1 MGCGRGP
8 SLQLFIRHIF
18 AQLLGDALQVLE
30 GDFACLVVVEEPESL
45 QDLLPGILL
54 ALRARKG
61 IGTRVQATM
70 RVLCRPSPSSD
81 PEPSPHRASPIPSS
95 RRRHPMGRRMGGR
108 GRGARAGVAY
118 GRAGA
123 RGGGGCRVGGG
134 GWRGAA
140 RGGARRGAARSGTSR
155 TILAVI
161 ICRNSSKSIVPEP
174 SLSMS
179 AIIFLISSFFGSNPS
194 ARIAT
199 WGGAGS
205 SVHAAPAARR
215 EDCGINEEPCR
226 RAWRGAGARAGV
238 GGDGARVCV

>member
-1 MGCGRGP
+1 
-8 SLQLFIRHIF
+8 
-18 AQLLGDALQVLE
+18 
-30 GDFACLVVVEEPESL
+30 
-45 QDLLPGILL
+45 
-54 ALRARKG
+54 
-61 IGTRVQATM
+61 
-70 RVLCRPSPSSD
+70 
-81 PEPSPHRASPIPSS
+81 
-95 RRRHPMGRRMGGR
+95 MGGR
-108 GRGARAGVAY
+108 GGGREQGWRTG
-118 GRAGA
+118 GRAQEEEEGVGWGVE
-123 RGGGGCRVGGG
+123 GGE
-134 GWRGAA
+134 
-140 RGGARRGAARSGTSR
+140 GGARWRASRRGVARSGTSR